1 MEYFYSQSFF
11 SGIMPDFITERVQIR
26 SIVEENT
33 LKVYHMTISE
43 YVRQKLKEYRLPQ
56 RDLADR
62 AGVGIRFVRELEAG
76 KPTLRIDKVNVV
88 LDLFGHR
95 LGPVPSNYG
104 EE

>member
-1 MEYFYSQSFF
+1 
-11 SGIMPDFITERVQIR
+11 
-26 SIVEENT
+26 
-33 LKVYHMTISE
+33 MTISE
-43 YVRQKLKEYRLPQ
+43 FIRLKRKEYKLTQ

-95 LGPVPSNYG
+95 LGPVPNKQ
-104 EE
+104 EEV

>member
-1 MEYFYSQSFF
+1 
-11 SGIMPDFITERVQIR
+11 
-26 SIVEENT
+26 
-33 LKVYHMTISE
+33 MTISE
-43 YVRQKLKEYRLPQ
+43 FVRQKRKEYKLTQ

-88 LDLFGHR
+88 LDLFGHQ
-95 LGPVPSNYG
+95 LGPVPCKQK